1 MDITLL
7 LDYSKKRTSGGPPG
21 VAYDTIEGLKKNY
34 RRVEKEDIHFHIMS
48 STGTTL
54 HSIFE
59 KYDTYSN
66 LSFEYFRPIV
76 PTAIFSDLNYLLHIK
91 KGKKKIDLIHSH
103 SISGALVGV
112 LRHIPTMLT
121 LHGMIWR
128 EKKYYPGIYTKFSFD
143 INIQRFK
150 YVSQRLKKLVAI
162 SPYVITEVDQFL
174 KTRIADTE
182 IIENPISD
190 VFFEQEKREKEGLIL
205 YPGSIDRRKNQISL
219 IKTLALLKKDN
230 VKFHCVLPGPITDE
244 GYLNE
249 LWEMIKKYQLEQDVT
264 IPGPVPF
271 EQLLRLYSEASIMIM
286 TTLQETAPMVISE
299 AMAMGTPVIASN
311 ISGIPYMVS
320 AGKSGFLI
328 DPNSPQEIADHTA
341 NLLGDHTLRKQF
353 QEESRRIAASRW
365 KSEVITN
372 KLIDL
377 YIKQG
382 LKD

>member
-1 MDITLL
+1 
-7 LDYSKKRTSGGPPG
+7 
-21 VAYDTIEGLKKNY
+21 
-34 RRVEKEDIHFHIMS
+34 
-48 STGTTL
+48 
-54 HSIFE
+54 
-59 KYDTYSN
+59 
-66 LSFEYFRPIV
+66 
-76 PTAIFSDLNYLLHIK
+76 
-91 KGKKKIDLIHSH
+91 
-103 SISGALVGV
+103 
-112 LRHIPTMLT
+112 
-121 LHGMIWR
+121 
-128 EKKYYPGIYTKFSFD
+128 
-143 INIQRFK
+143 
-150 YVSQRLKKLVAI
+150 VAI

-190 VFFEQEKREKEGLIL
+190 VFFEQEKREREGLIL

-377 YIKQG
+377 YIKQV
-382 LKD
+382 